1 MDERRQ
7 SGIIIDSVRSQWLAA
22 PVNINASI
30 FLSQLQS
37 HDHKRL
43 AGALFNH
50 DERKRKDGWVPV
62 LVQGVL
68 YSNALRLC
76 GTCDVLWFH
85 RTIGFVLKDLK
96 CSKAYNPTATEQNK
110 RHKQTKKF
118 QETFGNDGSGVRDL
132 PYDKGG
138 FQLAAYAELLKEANY
153 FATVVRMHNVQAASF
168 SLEPKLQ
175 LLCLH
180 DDYARQGFVREIPYN
195 LNKVAFRQLLDAW
208 SLKTNT
214 GNQSMLDQL
223 KQRCKEGNVPLSHP
237 LVNFLKGAEKNKQ
250 ILPDTR
256 FENLQLLQSI
266 DCEHQWVVTTSLCAC
281 EIKRR
286 DERKAMQNSHA
297 QQIWAASELFL
308 SALQKQMEATNN
320 INQ

>member
-7 SGIIIDSVRSQWLAA
+7 RGIIIDSVRSQWLAA
-22 PVNINASI
+22 PVNTNPRI

-43 AGALFNH
+43 AGALFSH

-85 RTIGFVLKDLK
+85 RTIGFVLEDLK

-110 RHKQTKKF
+110 GHKQTKKF

-132 PYDKGG
+132 PHDKEG

-153 FATVVRMHNVQAASF
+153 FATVVRMYNVQAASF

-195 LNKVAFRQLLDAW
+195 LNKVAFRQLLDA
-208 SLKTNT
+208 
-214 GNQSMLDQL
+214 
-223 KQRCKEGNVPLSHP
+223 CHP

-286 DERKAMQNSHA
+286 DERKEHIRCRAFFPSADMFRDFVRIQISLLQLDKDDFTA
-297 QQIWAASELFL
+297 QQISHNRL
-308 SALQKQMEATNN
+308 
-320 INQ
+320 